1 MSTIVSWTALAPF
14 QSARRTVRRPMQ
26 RERTLGYIGK
36 IFFPDIPW
44 PCRAFDRKCATAF
57 RNQFFAVEGIIIA
70 KNIFESIATRS
81 QSGSAARAERK
92 LRCEASMMKIYVTK
106 CRKQVRARIFRLDV
120 CRGCEV
126 KCNCFHAELRAF
138 MQQSYGNYLDCFV
151 AWIKK
156 KKKLLLKT

>member
-1 MSTIVSWTALAPF
+1 MLVRF
-14 QSARRTVRRPMQ
+14 QSARRTVQWPMQ

-36 IFFPDIPW
+36 IFFRDIPW

-57 RNQFFAVEGIIIA
+57 RNQFFAVAGIITA
-70 KNIFESIATRS
+70 KNIFELIATRS

-120 CRGCEV
+120 CRGCKV
-126 KCNCFHAELRAF
+126 KCNCFHVELRADIYATILRELF
-138 MQQSYGNYLDCFV
+138 RLFCWLS
-151 AWIKK
+151 WKE
-156 KKKLLLKT
+156 LLFN